1 MKAQVMRQTSETG
14 ETLNRALAEF
24 FRFIDQKPLG
34 DGLRKKIHWEAGL
47 LKPHSWFLWTGKN
60 CGITSM
66 RQFKTLKNYWQTTG
80 QDPWSR
86 WRQAAEKR
94 ITLWVL
100 LTGWSSFQKQKECS
114 FWLTEITLESKRCG
128 SLIAIQFLDGRLFT
142 KVYNIQHLK
151 SNSLDSVCKVCITTI
166 QRLYSMLKGEKE
178 LDRNLRKNRLLI
190 AGQIFRERSGKGIR
204 RGKKGKNNRLQ
215 PWHPYWVFR
224 FHCNRWMPSINLSPL
239 EAGAWVFRCLYHW
252 VDCNAIKSNTR
263 FF

>member
-178 LDRNLRKNRLLI
+178 LDPEFEEESAFDRWTDFQGKK
-190 AGQIFRERSGKGIR
+190 RERNQKR
-204 RGKKGKNNRLQ
+204 QKRKEQ
-215 PWHPYWVFR
+215 
-224 FHCNRWMPSINLSPL
+224 SITTLTSLLSISISL
-239 EAGAWVFRCLYHW
+239 
-252 VDCNAIKSNTR
+252 
-263 FF
+263 